1 VSKKNE
7 KRKVN
12 GSKSRRIG
20 HSYELKIIKEL
31 NIIYNT
37 KSLVST
43 RSESKRLDNLG
54 VDIADRENILP
65 MFVQCK
71 NTQSTPSTS
80 LISEAKI
87 TSKPLVIFWNKR
99 IRKNENCV
107 SGGEFV
113 FLSKEFFY
121 NLLKQNEYNKDQHSI
136 KY

>member
-1 VSKKNE
+1 MSTNKT

-12 GSKSRRIG
+12 GAKSRRIG
-20 HSYELKIIKEL
+20 HSYELKIIREL
-31 NIIYNT
+31 NDIYNT

-43 RSESKRLDNLG
+43 RSESKLLDNLG
-54 VDIADRENILP
+54 VDISDRENILP

-71 NTQSTPSTS
+71 NTQSIPSTS

-87 TSKPLVIFWNKR
+87 TSKPLVVFWNKR

-121 NLLKQNEYNKDQHSI
+121 TLLKKTNEIDSDK
-136 KY
+136 